1 MPSWPSNGTKP
12 IDVCMGR
19 FCARLHAWAP
29 DRIAL
34 QGQSGIRGAFVLDFK
49 DMAGKHLP
57 ILPSDHYGVLL
68 QLRPRA
74 AAPAPAKPQP
84 PKRFLQTRGELRG

>member
-1 MPSWPSNGTKP
+1 
-12 IDVCMGR
+12 MGR

-34 QGQSGIRGAFVLDFK
+34 RGQSGIRGAFVLDFK
-49 DMAGKHLP
+49 DMTGKHLP

-68 QLRPRA
+68 QLRPRTA
-74 AAPAPAKPQP
+74 APPAPAMPQA

>member
-1 MPSWPSNGTKP
+1 
-12 IDVCMGR
+12 MGR

-68 QLRPRA
+68 QLRPHA
-74 AAPAPAKPQP
+74 AAPAPAKLQA